1 MEARLQRTWKLI
13 GPEALE
19 KLAHSHVL
27 LFGVGGVGSFTA
39 EALVRA
45 GIGHLTLVD
54 NDVVDVTN
62 INRQLPALQTT
73 VGRLKAEV
81 MQERLL
87 SIAPEI
93 EVQIRTSRYAP
104 EKADDFLNQPWDYV
118 IDAIDDVP
126 AKISLAVE
134 TYRRGLS
141 FISSMGAGNK
151 LDPTRFEV
159 ADIYETKVCPLARVM
174 RKAMR
179 ERGVPHLQVVYS
191 QEVPCKP
198 LPLPDASAE
207 TGMKQPPASI
217 SFVPSVAG
225 LILASVI
232 VRKLAEL

>member
-13 GPEALE
+13 GSEALE

-54 NDVVDVTN
+54 DDVVDVTN

-81 MQERLL
+81 MQARLL
-87 SIAPEI
+87 NIAPEI
-93 EVQIRTSRYAP
+93 EVQICTTRYTP
-104 EKADDFLNQPWDYV
+104 EKADDFFNKPWDYV

-134 TYRRGLS
+134 TYRRGLA

-179 ERGVPHLQVVYS
+179 ERGVPRLQVVYS

-198 LPLPDASAE
+198 LPLPDALPG
-207 TGMKQPPASI
+207 TKQPPASI

-225 LILASVI
+225 LILASVV
-232 VRKLAEL
+232 VRKLAGL